1 MVVLGQW
8 AHKVLIPLYGRS
20 LIYQRSLLYSEQT
33 RDQWAFYIYII
44 VIIKYIYGITAHLR
58 SFLSLKI
65 STRTTMETSESFL
78 TLKVK
83 IGIPKLG
90 LMLLKKVF

>member
-1 MVVLGQW
+1 M
-8 AHKVLIPLYGRS
+8 
-20 LIYQRSLLYSEQT
+20 
-33 RDQWAFYIYII
+33 
-44 VIIKYIYGITAHLR
+44 YGITAHLR

-65 STRTTMETSESFL
+65 STRTAMETSESFL

-83 IGIPKLG
+83 IDISKLG